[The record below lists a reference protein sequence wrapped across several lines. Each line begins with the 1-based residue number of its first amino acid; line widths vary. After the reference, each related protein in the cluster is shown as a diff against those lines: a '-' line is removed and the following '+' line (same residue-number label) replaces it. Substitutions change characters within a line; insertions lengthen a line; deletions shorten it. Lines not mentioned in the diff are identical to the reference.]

1 MKEYTK
7 KQVDSIIK
15 ENMSDVDE
23 MAYRQK
29 GIQNYQINK
38 ETGNRIYKQCTPL
51 WAEDNPTPVGGDGVP
66 DAWLVN
72 IEMVEGGN
80 VLCVPL
86 DCDDVE
92 EFISRKKDFLE
103 KLKVTHK
110 LEPMIMRCGLKSVLP
125 KYHNPVL
132 GAFDADQRDPTKT
145 HSFSKWAHVNLY
157 PLLRRVFE
165 NSQVSQRLEELSLP
179 PIVVTD
185 RSHLD
190 THGETNQIKLEYAT
204 HTFNSYGSQQEFLEA
219 VEARIFGEDNTPQN
233 LKTYYLARQY
243 NKRYR
248 NWLETKKNLP
258 EYRGKTPKYML
269 DKFGLEEGSLDVTVR
284 ADLIIKGELVDNNFV
299 WVVNYITKFGTK
311 LKESVR
317 NLKLDKDLQV
327 IKQIPVG
334 EYLSKLVDPSEERT
348 KLEPGDNRIYTL
360 FNVPEVI
367 AGLEDGLV
375 EIRERLFTELDPV
388 ENLDKANIRAYDVDD
403 RNLQESKFK
412 TFLKESIINSI
423 KKPLRK

>member
-29 GIQNYQINK
+29 GTQSYQTK
-38 ETGNRIYKQCTPL
+38 KTGERIYKQCTPL
-51 WAEDNPTPVGGDGVP
+51 WADDNPTPVGGDGIP

-72 IEMVEGGN
+72 EHEVEGGEI
-80 VLCVPL
+80 LCVPL
-86 DCDDVE
+86 DCDNME
-92 EFISRKKDFLE
+92 EFMERKKDFLE
-103 KLKVTHK
+103 KLRVTHK
-110 LEPMIMRCGLKSVLP
+110 LEPIIMRCGRESVLP
-125 KYHNPVL
+125 KYAKPVTDTL
-132 GAFDADQRDPTKT
+132 GIETRDPSKT
-145 HSFSKWAHVNLY
+145 HSFQKWSRTQLY
-157 PLLRRVFE
+157 PLLRRIFA
-165 NSQVSQRLEELSLP
+165 NTQVSERLEELSLP

-190 THGETNQIKLEYAT
+190 THGKTNQTKLEYAT

-219 VEARIFGEDNTPQN
+219 VEARIFGEDSTPQN

-243 NKRYR
+243 NKRYQ

-269 DKFGLEEGSLDVTVR
+269 DKFGLEEANLDVTVR
-284 ADLIIKGELVDNNFV
+284 ADLNIKGEVVGDNFV
-299 WVVNYITKFGTK
+299 WVINYITKFGTK

-327 IKQIPVG
+327 LKQVPVG
-334 EYLSKLVDPSEERT
+334 QYLSKLVDPSEERT
-348 KLEPGDNRIYTL
+348 KLEPGDDRIYTL

-367 AGLEDGLV
+367 TALEDGLV

-412 TFLKESIINSI
+412 TFLKESIINAI